1 MRETKVLR
9 KILKQ
14 IIVRKEKQI
23 FLIFCN
29 EAMKNE
35 FQKNDE
41 LDNLPGFNDSRNPFS
56 HEKKIWRTLR
66 EASKQLNLIELKS
79 I

>member
-41 LDNLPGFNDSRNPFS
+41 LDNLPGLTTAEILFPMR
-56 HEKKIWRTLR
+56 KKSAALCGKP
-66 EASKQLNLIELKS
+66 ASNLT
-79 I
+79 